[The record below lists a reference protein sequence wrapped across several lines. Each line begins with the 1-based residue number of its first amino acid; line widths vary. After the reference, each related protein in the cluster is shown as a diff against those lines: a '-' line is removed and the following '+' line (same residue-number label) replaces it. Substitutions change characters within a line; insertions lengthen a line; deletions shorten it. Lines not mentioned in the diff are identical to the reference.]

1 MFAGWD
7 SVRRMEKRVAVKSEN
22 GDGKLDR
29 GTLDCRRCDRELV
42 RDGEGL
48 VVDRAYLSKAA
59 GMTIARQKE

>member
-1 MFAGWD
+1 M
-7 SVRRMEKRVAVKSEN
+7 AVKSEN